1 MRRPPL
7 PLLTVVAAGLLAGA
21 ALRSPAPAATE
32 GDRLQTT
39 TAAAMMPDEPGG
51 SLRAMLSGLRVASRL
66 DEALHGADAARV
78 APGIRG
84 AAPAAVAVGLR
95 PPAGEDPSENP
106 LASRSELET
115 LALLE
120 DESPGTY
127 MDELLRSGAP
137 LTRWP
142 ARADRAIRVWVQPG
156 AGLADYTPAHR
167 RQVAAAFE
175 QWEHAGIPLHFDQVG
190 DSATA
195 DIVVVWTPRFA
206 EPISGKTRWTHDRRG
221 WIRNARVM
229 LALHRYTG
237 ELLDGEAIRAIA
249 LHEVGHAL
257 GLDHTTDVS
266 NVMAPKV
273 RVRELSDEDRATVR
287 LLYRLPPGLRR

>member
-1 MRRPPL
+1 MRRPPSPIL
-7 PLLTVVAAGLLAGA
+7 ALIAAGLFAGA
-21 ALRSPAPAATE
+21 ALLSAAAATD

-51 SLRAMLSGLRVASRL
+51 SLRAMLGGLRVASRL
-66 DEALHGADAARV
+66 DEALRGADAARV

-95 PPAGEDPSENP
+95 PPAGEDPSDNP

-115 LALLE
+115 LTLLE

-127 MDELLRSGAP
+127 MNELLRSGNA

-142 ARADRAIRVWVQPG
+142 ARSDRAIRIWVQPG

-167 RQVAAAFE
+167 RLVAEAFQ
-175 QWEHAGIPLHFDQVG
+175 QWERAGIPLRFDQVR
-190 DSATA
+190 DSAAA
-195 DIVVVWTPRFA
+195 DVVIVWTSRFA

-221 WIRNARVM
+221 WIRSARVM

-237 ELLDGEAIRAIA
+237 ELLDDEAIRAIA

-257 GLDHTTDVS
+257 GLDHTTDAT